1 MPCCYSAGRLR
12 SKSIS
17 TSVKTLV
24 TIGQAAKQTGLS
36 AKMIRHYEEA
46 GLLHKT
52 NRTDAGYRLYNSQ
65 QLQQLGF
72 IKQARALGFSTAQ
85 ISSLLGLWRDPHRS
99 SKEVKQLAQV
109 HLEEIKQK
117 VAELQ
122 QMQMLLQRLSDSCSG
137 DDQPQCAILEALIP
151 FN

>member
-1 MPCCYSAGRLR
+1 M
-12 SKSIS
+12 S

-46 GLLHKT
+46 GLLHKA
-52 NRTDAGYRLYNSQ
+52 NRTDSGYRLYSSQ

-72 IKQARALGFSTAQ
+72 IKQARTLGFSIAQ
-85 ISSLLGLWRDPHRS
+85 ISSLLELWRDPHRS
-99 SKEVKQLAQV
+99 SREVKQLAEV
-109 HLEEIKQK
+109 HLDEIKQK

-122 QMQMLLQRLSDSCSG
+122 QMQQVLQQLADSCCG
-137 DDQPQCAILEALIP
+137 DEQPQCAILDGLTLQK
-151 FN
+151 

>member
-1 MPCCYSAGRLR
+1 MMAA
-12 SKSIS
+12 
-17 TSVKTLV
+17 LV

-46 GLLHKT
+46 GLLHKA

-72 IKQARALGFSTAQ
+72 IKKARTLGFSIAQ

-99 SKEVKQLAQV
+99 SKEVKQLAEV

-122 QMQMLLQRLSDSCSG
+122 HMQMVLQQLADSCCG
-137 DDQPQCAILEALIP
+137 NDQPQCAILDGLMP
-151 FN
+151 

>member
-1 MPCCYSAGRLR
+1 M
-12 SKSIS
+12 S

-46 GLLHKT
+46 GLLHKA

-72 IKQARALGFSTAQ
+72 IKQARTLGFSIVQ
-85 ISSLLGLWRDPHRS
+85 ISSLLGLWRDPQRS
-99 SKEVKQLAQV
+99 SREVKQLAQV
-109 HLEEIKQK
+109 HLDEIKQK

-122 QMQMLLQRLSDSCSG
+122 QMQKVLQQLADSCCG
-137 DDQPQCAILEALIP
+137 DDQPQCAILDGLTLQK
-151 FN
+151 

>member
-1 MPCCYSAGRLR
+1 M
-12 SKSIS
+12 
-17 TSVKTLV
+17 
-24 TIGQAAKQTGLS
+24 
-36 AKMIRHYEEA
+36 
-46 GLLHKT
+46 
-52 NRTDAGYRLYNSQ
+52 YNSQ

-137 DDQPQCAILEALIP
+137 DEQPQCAILNALIP

>member
-1 MPCCYSAGRLR
+1 M
-12 SKSIS
+12 S

-46 GLLHKT
+46 GLLHKA
-52 NRTDAGYRLYNSQ
+52 NRTDSGYRLYSSQ

-72 IKQARALGFSTAQ
+72 IKQARTLGFSIAQ
-85 ISSLLGLWRDPHRS
+85 ISSLLELWRDPHRS
-99 SKEVKQLAQV
+99 SREVKQLAEV
-109 HLEEIKQK
+109 HLDEIKQK

-122 QMQMLLQRLSDSCSG
+122 QMQKALQQLADSCCG
-137 DDQPQCAILEALIP
+137 DEQPQCAILDGLTLQK
-151 FN
+151 